1 MRQFIAIDSGGT
13 KTLGVLFDER
23 GVVTQ
28 KLLAG
33 GANPNAIGADAAIQV
48 IFEVL
53 DKLKALATAPVTGA
67 VISWAGITAYGDAFE
82 VRLRQMTGIDSL
94 YTVTD
99 AVPLLTGGLG
109 ASDGA
114 CLISGTGSVCFVRT
128 GDQLIRIGGWGYLLD
143 PSCSGSGFDLG
154 RDALIAALH
163 HSDGQGAPT
172 ALTELVSER
181 LGCAARDAIPRI
193 YEGSQTYVASFADLV
208 FEGARLGDKISLDIL
223 HRNCDGLAKMLRAAA
238 EQLSPPFD
246 VILSGGIFVNHPEYV
261 QTLESYAP
269 KGLRLRLMTEPVLW
283 GCAAELLMRL
293 GLCSDD
299 SFKKHF
305 IETFSLLP

>member
-1 MRQFIAIDSGGT
+1 MQQFIAIDSGGT

-28 KLLAG
+28 KLRAG
-33 GANPNAIGADAAIQV
+33 GANPNAIGAAAAIQV

-109 ASDGA
+109 DSDGA

-143 PSCSGSGFDLG
+143 VSSGSGFDLG
-154 RDALIAALH
+154 RDALVAALH
-163 HSDGQGAPT
+163 NGDGQGEPT
-172 ALTELVSER
+172 ILTELVSER
-181 LGCAARDAIPRI
+181 LGCAACNAISRI
-193 YEGSQTYVASFADLV
+193 YEGGQTYVASFADLV
-208 FEGARLGDKISLDIL
+208 FEGARRGDKISLDIL
-223 HRNCDGLAKMLRAAA
+223 RRNCEGLAKMLRAAT
-238 EQLSPPFD
+238 EQLSTPFD
-246 VILSGGIFVNHPEYV
+246 VILSGGIFSNHPEYI
-261 QTLESYAP
+261 QLLANCAP
-269 KGLRLRLMTEPVLW
+269 KGLRLRLMTEPILW
-283 GCAAELLMRL
+283 GCAAELLIRL

-299 SFKKHF
+299 SFKEHF
-305 IETFSLLP
+305 IKTFSLLP